1 MTEDRPTGESQ
12 CEGSTP
18 DKGAP
23 RARRPEPRAQS
34 PEPRAQS
41 HSQPQPQPEPGPGSP
56 AGGLDDDWDQEAS
69 LAATVAEIEAAYAS
83 GLIIPDELDEDD
95 GFLPPDD
102 DDDDWGGDD
111 WGGGSPSG
119 DGPIE
124 EPAVAAD
131 GTGRRRLD
139 VDPVPGSPPR
149 PEGGPV
155 SPVSPG
161 GTGAGDTGECAGA
174 GVPGR
179 GVPAP
184 RPGDRWLPARA
195 DQSARPGHPDR
206 ILARTDRFAQPEQS
220 VQPDHAAQPGHVSAY
235 GPMCRARYG
244 QTCRGRGALAGNAA

>member
-1 MTEDRPTGESQ
+1 MTEDRPPGESQ

-23 RARRPEPRAQS
+23 RAKRPELRAQS
-34 PEPRAQS
+34 QPR
-41 HSQPQPQPEPGPGSP
+41 PQPQPESGPGSP

-95 GFLPPDD
+95 GFLPLDD

-111 WGGGSPSG
+111 WGDGSPSG
-119 DGPIE
+119 DGPIG

-131 GTGRRRLD
+131 GTGPRRLD

-155 SPVSPG
+155 SPGAREPG
-161 GTGAGDTGECAGA
+161 AQESAPVPDV
-174 GVPGR
+174 GV
-179 GVPAP
+179 
-184 RPGDRWLPARA
+184 RA
-195 DQSARPGHPDR
+195 D
-206 ILARTDRFAQPEQS
+206 
-220 VQPDHAAQPGHVSAY
+220 VQ
-235 GPMCRARYG
+235 
-244 QTCRGRGALAGNAA
+244 T